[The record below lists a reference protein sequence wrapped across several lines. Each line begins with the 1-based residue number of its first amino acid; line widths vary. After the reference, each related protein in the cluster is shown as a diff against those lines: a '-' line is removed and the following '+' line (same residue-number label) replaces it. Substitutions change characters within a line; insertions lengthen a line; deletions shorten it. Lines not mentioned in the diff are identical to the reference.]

1 MRERQLLVA
10 LRPLGLGD
18 FLTGVPALRAL
29 ADAFPSHR
37 RVLAAPAPLAPLAS
51 LSGAV
56 DALAPTEPLT
66 ALAPEL
72 HSADVAVDLHG
83 RGPASH
89 RVLLASRPRRLI
101 AFANAEV
108 AESRGMPDWR
118 PEEHEVTRW
127 CRMLEG
133 HGIPADASRL
143 ELERPGLAAFV
154 QERGATIV
162 HPGAA
167 SAARRWPADRFAA
180 VARSEREVG
189 RKVIVTGAA
198 AEVPLARSVAIEA
211 GLDTSSVYAG
221 RTDLLELAEL
231 VALAGRVVCGDT
243 GIGHLATAFGTPSV
257 IIFGPTSPERWG
269 PPPARRRH
277 RPLWS
282 GSKGDPHAS
291 RPDPGLLE
299 IRVDDVLKELAALDG
314 EGRPVQELAVRVE
327 RVDPLRT

>member
-1 MRERQLLVA
+1 VRERPLLVA

-66 ALAPEL
+66 ALAPQL
-72 HSADVAVDLHG
+72 HSAEVTVDLHG

-89 RVLLASRPRRLI
+89 RVLLASRPGRLI
-101 AFANAEV
+101 AFANTEV
-108 AESRGMPDWR
+108 PESRGMPDWR
-118 PEEHEVTRW
+118 PDEHEVTRW

-143 ELERPGLAAFV
+143 ELDPPDLGAFV
-154 QERGATIV
+154 RERGATNV

-180 VARSEREVG
+180 VARSEREL
-189 RKVIVTGAA
+189 RRRVIITGSA
-198 AEVPLARSVAIEA
+198 AEVQLARSVAIEA

-231 VALAGRVVCGDT
+231 VAFAGRVVCGDT
-243 GIGHLATAFGTPSV
+243 GVGHLATAFGTPSV
-257 IIFGPTSPERWG
+257 ILFGPTSPERWG
-269 PPPARRRH
+269 PPPALRRH

-291 RPDPGLLE
+291 RADPGLLT
-299 IRVDDVLKELAALDG
+299 IRVDDVLTELAAL
-314 EGRPVQELAVRVE
+314 ESEVRAAPDAACV
-327 RVDPLRT
+327 